1 MKASPVLRLTG
12 RAIRQGRA
20 AGEALVS
27 SRRIGFLGG
36 VDPDSAIVVEPGHPL
51 EGQCIAGRILVF
63 PGGKGSTV
71 GSYTLLRLA
80 DNGLAPAAL
89 LSEESDAIVAV
100 GAILADIPM
109 LDHLD
114 IRGFQ
119 SGDWVAVLGEQVEVW
134 RGQE

>member
-1 MKASPVLRLTG
+1 VKARPVLRLVG
-12 RAIRQGRA
+12 REIRHGRA

-36 VDPDSAIVVEPGHPL
+36 VDPDSGVIVEPGHPL
-51 EGQCIAGRILVF
+51 QGQCIAGRVLVF

-80 DNGLAPAAL
+80 HNGLAPAAL

-109 LDHLD
+109 LDHVD
-114 IRGFQ
+114 IGGLRT
-119 SGDWVAVLGEQVEVW
+119 GDWVTVHGERVEVW
-134 RGQE
+134 RE